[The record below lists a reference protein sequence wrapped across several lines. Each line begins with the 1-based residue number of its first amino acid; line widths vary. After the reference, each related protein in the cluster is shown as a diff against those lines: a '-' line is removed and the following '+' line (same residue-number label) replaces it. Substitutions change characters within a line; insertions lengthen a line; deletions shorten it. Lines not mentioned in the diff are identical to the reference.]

1 MGLEPVWHKRSR
13 PTPCDAATST
23 SQMSE
28 NLELEYASSLIAVMR
43 SRKDRHAHAGSTS
56 LSPPVEFSVP
66 AAESITLLLGREK
79 CILPPAEKLAP
90 LVLHQRNSAHTTH
103 YCDQDSYSLRAAA
116 TPQYTASKARRALS
130 GAPGHGPFPFAEQR
144 FAANRRQ
151 EVSILSKS
159 RSPSGAVIFC
169 HEMLNM
175 GLLLLRN
182 AYSQI
187 LQGMLGEQL
196 PGARRQAFWI
206 LMYSR

>member
-1 MGLEPVWHKRSR
+1 VRHKRSR

-23 SQMSE
+23 SSMSE
-28 NLELEYASSLIAVMR
+28 NLELEYASSLIAVIR
-43 SRKDRHAHAGSTS
+43 SRKDRHAHAGSTL

-79 CILPPAEKLAP
+79 CILPPVEKLAP
-90 LVLHQRNSAHTTH
+90 LVLHQRDSAHTTH
-103 YCDQDSYSLRAAA
+103 YCDQDSYSSRACDAGHRSAAA

-159 RSPSGAVIFC
+159 RSPSGAVF
-169 HEMLNM
+169 
-175 GLLLLRN
+175 
-182 AYSQI
+182 
-187 LQGMLGEQL
+187 
-196 PGARRQAFWI
+196 F
-206 LMYSR
+206 